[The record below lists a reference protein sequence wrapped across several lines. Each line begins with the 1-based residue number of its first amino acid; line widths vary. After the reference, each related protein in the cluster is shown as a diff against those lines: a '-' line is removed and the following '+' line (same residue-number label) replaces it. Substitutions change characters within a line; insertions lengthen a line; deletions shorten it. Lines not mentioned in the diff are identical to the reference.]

1 MNQINYKKVKCPKCG
16 KSYFRVKENSGISF
30 TTLAF
35 ITKPDPIYKDGE
47 LQNPTEAE
55 PIKVRCECL
64 ECGCNFRVETH
75 DVFGEYR
82 FIDEEAELEEAKRKL
97 SESCKLK
104 MINENLET
112 LKREAEKSKES
123 IETLTIG
130 DPCITESC
138 TLNFPKSQ
146 TVAIDTKSPFV
157 IKRFEDIVK
166 EELDEIKERLA
177 KLESKVLGE
186 NQ

>member
-1 MNQINYKKVKCPKCG
+1 MTTINYKRVKCPKCG
-16 KSYFRVKENSGISF
+16 KSYFRVKEDTDFNISF
-30 TTLAF
+30 LVFTK
-35 ITKPDPIYKDGE
+35 KPDPIYKDGE

-112 LKREAEKSKES
+112 LKKETEKSKES

-146 TVAIDTKSPFV
+146 TVAIDTKSSFV
-157 IKRFEDIVK
+157 IKRFEDVVK
-166 EELDEIKERLA
+166 EELDEIKERLV
-177 KLESKVLGE
+177 KLESR
-186 NQ
+186 Q